1 MCMAWYKSLALF
13 IVITFLLS
21 TVSAVSNSGHH
32 VNVMSV
38 PEGEKFFIWDVS
50 GDQIGLNSAPSIV
63 SLDLGNGSVN
73 MANYLVKYKF
83 AGHKSNKS
91 RSDLDNWY
99 WSNIIFGGLDGV
111 IILDPKT
118 GEMYKSLDDKN
129 IKNLIGL

>member
-1 MCMAWYKSLALF
+1 MAWYKSLALF